1 MENLTEETTLLSPKG
16 TFPAQIVNIINP
28 YQLVMNRGDRNG
40 IKVGRRV
47 LIYGISKEEIIDPN
61 TGESLGYLEIVKGT
75 GRVINV
81 QDNMSTIESDQK
93 KIIRRKFDNSN
104 PFYLASPKEKAE
116 ILEYDEPKPF
126 ENPVIGD
133 LVKPI

>member
-1 MENLTEETTLLSPKG
+1 MENLTETTLLSPKG

-28 YQLVMNRGDRNG
+28 YQLVMNRGERNG

-47 LIYGISKEEIIDPN
+47 LIYGISDEEIIDLN

-81 QDNMSTIESDQK
+81 QDNMSTIESD
-93 KIIRRKFDNSN
+93 RKQIFREKLDNSN
-104 PFYLASPKEKAE
+104 PLYLTSPKERAKITE
-116 ILEYDEPKPF
+116 REELKPF
-126 ENPVIGD
+126 ENPEIGD
-133 LVKPI
+133 WVKPI